1 MIDAGPGIDPDART
15 RVFDRFWRGASGP
28 GVSGGGSGLG
38 LAIVAAVAAAHGG
51 SAWADANGDRL
62 PGAHFVVEL
71 PARPPA

>member
-1 MIDAGPGIDPDART
+1 
-15 RVFDRFWRGASGP
+15 VRGEHDSGA
-28 GVSGGGSGLG
+28 SGGGSGLG

-51 SAWADANGDRL
+51 TAWAEARGDRL